1 VKRTALKPKSAKR
14 IAEDKAFGPIRKAV
28 FERDQRCMAPIDW
41 GRCEGVW
48 DAHHVVSRARDRTL
62 AHDME
67 NLRTLCRSHH
77 QYVHDNPTEA
87 TFAGLLRSAHAS

>member
-1 VKRTALKPKSAKR
+1 MKRSPIRQKSAKR
-14 IAEDKAFGPIRKAV
+14 VIADREMVSIRKAV

-62 AHDME
+62 ALE
-67 NLRTLCRSHH
+67 PSNLKTLCRKHH
-77 QYVHDNPTEA
+77 DRTHADPLNA
-87 TFAGLLRSAHAS
+87 TACGLMKSA